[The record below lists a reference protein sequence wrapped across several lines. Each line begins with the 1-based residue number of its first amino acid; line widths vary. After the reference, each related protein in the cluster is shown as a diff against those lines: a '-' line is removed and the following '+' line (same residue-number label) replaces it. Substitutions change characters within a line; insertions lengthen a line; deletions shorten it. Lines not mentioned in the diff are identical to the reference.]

1 MTAIRD
7 IPNIRLLGR
16 TLSTEGAHPMF
27 YSSSG
32 CEFLFA
38 GADVYAELYADYSVY
53 EPWVAIFINDALVS
67 RLPLQKGENKIQ
79 LLRGFE
85 DGKPKKITLLKDT
98 QAMFEDPDHIV
109 LLKGLEATEG
119 EFLPLEEP
127 SLRLS
132 FIGDSITTGEGC
144 VGALKEEA
152 WNATLMS
159 SAMSYPRVLS
169 SMLNA
174 EYQVLSQSGWGVL
187 SGWDND
193 PRHKLPVLYE
203 GLCTPYKGKLAAKLH
218 SQEPY
223 DFSFKS
229 DWIIINL
236 STNDDSAINQT
247 PFLLK
252 GKEYKQ
258 TLEDKG
264 EKLIEGMKAFLL
276 TVRKHNPSS
285 KILWCYGMLPGG
297 MFPYIEEAVR
307 RCEDEKIFTLELEAV
322 REDSMGSRQ
331 HPGALCHV
339 EAAADLALFLSQH

>member
-1 MTAIRD
+1 MTAIRE

-16 TLSTEGAHPMF
+16 SLSTEGPHPMF

-32 CEFLFA
+32 CEFLFTGGEA
-38 GADVYAELYADYSVY
+38 YAELYADYSIH

-67 RLPLQKGENKIQ
+67 RLPLQKGDNKIQ
-79 LLRGFE
+79 LLKGF
-85 DGKPKKITLLKDT
+85 DDNKTKKITLIKDT
-98 QAMFEDPDHIV
+98 QAMFEDKDHIV
-109 LLKGLEATEG
+109 LLKGLETTEG

-127 SLRLS
+127 SCRLS

-159 SAMSYPRVLS
+159 SALSYPRVLS

-193 PRHKLPVLYE
+193 PRHKLPTLYE
-203 GLCTPYKGKLAAKLH
+203 RLCTPYRGKFAEEVH
-218 SQEPY
+218 SQDPY

-236 STNDDSAINQT
+236 STNDDSAIYQA
-247 PFLLK
+247 PFRLE
-252 GKEYKQ
+252 GKIYKQ
-258 TLEDKG
+258 TLDDQG
-264 EKLIEGMKAFLL
+264 EKLIEGMKDFLL
-276 TVRKHNPSS
+276 TIRRHNPYS
-285 KILWCYGMLPGG
+285 KLLWCYGMIPGR
-297 MFPYIEEAVR
+297 MFPYIKEAVR
-307 RCEDEKIFTLELEAV
+307 RCEDDNIYALELKAV
-322 REDSMGSRQ
+322 REESMGSRQ

-339 EAAADLALFLSQH
+339 EAAASLALFLSQH